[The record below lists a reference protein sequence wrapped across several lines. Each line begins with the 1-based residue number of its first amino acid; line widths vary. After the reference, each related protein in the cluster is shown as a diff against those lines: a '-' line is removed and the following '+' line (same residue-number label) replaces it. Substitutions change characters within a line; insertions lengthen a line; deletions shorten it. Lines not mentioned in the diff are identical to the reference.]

1 MKWTNKG
8 HEFDE
13 IGNYFKDK
21 KIIIYGAGANGQE
34 VFEEIKFL
42 RAVDAFVDKNR
53 CMQKEGCKGI
63 PVISVVDLAKME
75 KNHIIVIAVTGY
87 NGMMIHSQL
96 MHLGYE
102 LGKNCFFYD
111 TFVNY
116 YLSIYALYSKG
127 ILYFPSISFLLTT
140 NCNLNCKGCL
150 NFTNQNKKKRH
161 YSVEDLKRN
170 ADAFFGVVD
179 YVEKFHM
186 SGGEP
191 FLYPDYEE
199 ILGYI
204 GEKYGNKVRNFYTVT
219 NGTIVPRESLCK
231 LLKRFDV
238 FVEVDDYRETLPE
251 RVSKNDEVIAVL
263 EGWGI
268 RYSDNGA
275 DWWINLD
282 PENHDNTMLSEKD
295 LGIWYDTCNNPFT
308 SIHNG
313 KLYSCNY
320 DDYAKEAELVSEN
333 DEDYLD
339 LGNINNLDKKILL
352 EFRQGYTSRGYTTF
366 CKRCAGHLMINQKHI
381 AVAEQY

>member
-13 IGNYFKDK
+13 IGNCFKDK
-21 KIIIYGAGANGQE
+21 RIIIYGAGAVGQE
-34 VFEEIKFL
+34 LFEEIKFL
-42 RAVDAFVDKNR
+42 KAVDAFVDRNI
-53 CMQKEGCKGI
+53 CIQKEGCKGI
-63 PVISVVDLAKME
+63 SVISVADLAKME
-75 KNHIIVIAVTGY
+75 KNHIIVIAVPGY
-87 NGMMIHSQL
+87 NGMMVHSQL

-116 YLSIYALYSKG
+116 YLSIYALYSMD
-127 ILYFPSISFLLTT
+127 ILYFPSVSFLLTT
-140 NCNLNCKGCL
+140 SCNLNCKGCL
-150 NFTNQNKKKRH
+150 NFTNQNKKKKH
-161 YSVEDLKRN
+161 YTVEDLKRN
-170 ADAFFGVVD
+170 ADAFFGAVD

-191 FLYPDYEE
+191 FLYPYYEE
-199 ILGYI
+199 ILSYI
-204 GEKYGNKVRNFYTVT
+204 GEKYGNKVRNFYTAT

-238 FVEVDDYRETLPE
+238 FVEVDDYRETLSE
-251 RVSKNDEVIAVL
+251 KIRKNDEVITVL
-263 EGWGI
+263 KDWGI
-268 RYSDNGA
+268 RYSDRGA
-275 DWWINLD
+275 GWWINLD

-295 LGIWYDTCNNPFT
+295 LGIWYDTCNNPFA

-320 DDYAKEAELVSEN
+320 DDYAKEAELVSES

-339 LGNINNLDKKILL
+339 LSNKNNLNKKILL
-352 EFRQGYTSRGYTTF
+352 EFRQGFTSRGYTNF
-366 CKRCAGHLMINQKHI
+366 CKRCAGHEMINQKHI